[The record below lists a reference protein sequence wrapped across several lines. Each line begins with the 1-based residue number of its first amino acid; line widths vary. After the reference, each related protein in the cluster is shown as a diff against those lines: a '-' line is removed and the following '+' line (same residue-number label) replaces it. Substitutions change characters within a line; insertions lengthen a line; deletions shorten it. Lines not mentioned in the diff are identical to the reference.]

1 MLRQYVDLACQDDEP
16 DAGARQLLGGKPR
29 PKPPPRSK
37 AGGGTSPLHL
47 ASCRGHVG
55 VVHELLLAGAD
66 ATRGDQ
72 FGFSALH
79 LAARHGFPD
88 VIAELLSFG
97 KMSVDMLDE
106 SGETA
111 LHTAARYAKTLS
123 VWRLLESGSDWTI
136 VSKSGRRAIDVI
148 GQGQDKHNLQS
159 LPHSATQLCSG
170 RRAVKFSASAN
181 MPPAQLP
188 RDKCTEERVRR
199 LLTGAARKRKDRWSW
214 PVGETACPPP
224 AENTKTSSSEQP
236 PPSPRNPAAADN
248 NGIND
253 SSSSSIADADE
264 NEAVVEAV
272 DVGAAAAAPPAAP
285 RGTDGDGGVPNGNG
299 IADEHVGRE
308 GRRGKEGGGGSDA
321 SGVATTEMATPTRTQ
336 PPLARLNVRRLV
348 KGRSQ
353 DGRIFEAMNRYAYT
367 TPSKPGAAPR
377 AK

>member
-1 MLRQYVDLACQDDEP
+1 GHLAVLVLQRVRSCQRTGRPRSGPRERIRPRVCHEFRSEDSGAASARGEGWVFCTIVSVRDHDTALRWTTRRQDSIAQRYPLLACLQHPHSHTGGPSPTATPRATRPARIAFACGIAPQSEQGAAIHHETTGTFVTKETKQMLRQYVDLACQDDEP
-16 DAGARQLLGGKPR
+16 DAGARQLLGGMPR

-37 AGGGTSPLHL
+37 TGGGTSPLHL

-97 KMSVDMLDE
+97 RMSVDMLDE

-123 VWRLLESGSDWTI
+123 VWRLLESGIDWTI

-159 LPHSATQLCSG
+159 LPHSATQLCNG

-188 RDKCTEERVRR
+188 RDKCTEKRVRR
-199 LLTGAARKRKDRWSW
+199 LLTGAAARKKQNKDGWSW
-214 PVGETACPPP
+214 PV
-224 AENTKTSSSEQP
+224 
-236 PPSPRNPAAADN
+236 
-248 NGIND
+248 I
-253 SSSSSIADADE
+253 
-264 NEAVVEAV
+264 
-272 DVGAAAAAPPAAP
+272 VG
-285 RGTDGDGGVPNGNG
+285 D
-299 IADEHVGRE
+299 
-308 GRRGKEGGGGSDA
+308 
-321 SGVATTEMATPTRTQ
+321 
-336 PPLARLNVRRLV
+336 
-348 KGRSQ
+348 
-353 DGRIFEAMNRYAYT
+353 
-367 TPSKPGAAPR
+367 
-377 AK
+377 

>member
-37 AGGGTSPLHL
+37 TGGGTSPLHL

-123 VWRLLESGSDWTI
+123 VWRLLESGSDWTV

-199 LLTGAARKRKDRWSW
+199 LLMGAARKQKDRWSW
-214 PVGETACPPP
+214 PVGKTTCPLP
-224 AENTKTSSSEQP
+224 AENTKTSSSEKP
-236 PPSPRNPAAADN
+236 PPSPRNPAADDN

-253 SSSSSIADADE
+253 SINSSIADADE
-264 NEAVVEAV
+264 SEAVVEAV
-272 DVGAAAAAPPAAP
+272 DIGAAAAAAAPPAAP
-285 RGTDGDGGVPNGNG
+285 RGSNGGVPNGNG
-299 IADEHVGRE
+299 AAGEHVGKE
-308 GRRGKEGGGGSDA
+308 GRRIKGGGGSDA
-321 SGVATTEMATPTRTQ
+321 SGVATTETATPTPTQ

-353 DGRIFEAMNRYAYT
+353 DGRIFEAMNRCVAYVYIVC
-367 TPSKPGAAPR
+367 G
-377 AK
+377 